1 MMRTLRH
8 HTRIFDG
15 ALLKLWAQ
23 LSVGCLLLLFMAGAS
38 ATPDRYQQLGHKLM
52 CTCGCNQVLLE
63 CNHVGCTVSTQ
74 EEAELRTALARGDSD
89 QLVLQDFVQKYG
101 PTVLAAPP
109 ESGFNL
115 VAWIAPGVVFLL
127 AMLGTALVIRK
138 WKLHTVEMPAAIGA
152 DPHTAA
158 ILDKVRKET
167 EL

>member
-1 MMRTLRH
+1 MRALGPR
-8 HTRIFDG
+8 TRIIDCSLF
-15 ALLKLWAQ
+15 KIWVQ
-23 LSVGCLLLLFMAGAS
+23 LSAGCLLLLFMAGAS
-38 ATPDRYQQLGHKLM
+38 NTSSRYQQLGHKLM

-89 QLVLQDFVQKYG
+89 QLVLQGFVQKYG

-127 AMLGTALVIRK
+127 AMFGAALVIRK
-138 WKLHTVEMPAAIGA
+138 WKLHTVAMPAPIGA
-152 DPHTAA
+152 DPHTTA

>member
-1 MMRTLRH
+1 MCALGPR
-8 HTRIFDG
+8 TRIIDRSLF
-15 ALLKLWAQ
+15 KIWVQ
-23 LSVGCLLLLFMAGAS
+23 LSAGCLLLLFMAGAS
-38 ATPDRYQQLGHKLM
+38 NTSSRYQQLGHKLM

-89 QLVLQDFVQKYG
+89 QLVLQGFVQKYG

-127 AMLGTALVIRK
+127 AMFGAALVIRK
-138 WKLHTVEMPAAIGA
+138 WKLHTVAMPVPIGA
-152 DPHTAA
+152 DPHTTA

>member
-1 MMRTLRH
+1 MRTLRSH
-8 HTRIFDG
+8 AHMFDRS
-15 ALLKLWAQ
+15 LFKTWAQ
-23 LSVGCLLLLFMAGAS
+23 LSVACLLLLFMSGAS
-38 ATPDRYQQLGHKLM
+38 STFDRYQQLGHHNLI
-52 CTCGCNQVLLE
+52 CTCGCGQILLE

-74 EEAELRTALARGDSD
+74 EEAELRTAIARGDSD
-89 QLVLQDFVQKYG
+89 QLILQDFVQKYG

-127 AMLGTALVIRK
+127 AMFVTALVIRK
-138 WKLHTVEMPAAIGA
+138 WKLHTVAMPAEIAT
-152 DPHTAA
+152 DPHTTA

>member
-1 MMRTLRH
+1 MRALRPY
-8 HTRIFDG
+8 TRIFDRTMC
-15 ALLKLWAQ
+15 KIWAQ
-23 LSVGCLLLLFMAGAS
+23 LSVACLLLLFMAGAS
-38 ATPDRYQQLGHKLM
+38 NMSDRYQRLGHQLI
-52 CTCGCNQVLLE
+52 CTCGCDQVLLE

-89 QLVLQDFVQKYG
+89 QLILQDFVQKYG

-109 ESGFNL
+109 ESGFDL

-127 AMLGTALVIRK
+127 AMFGAALVIRK
-138 WKLHTVEMPAAIGA
+138 WKLHTVAMPAEIAT
-152 DPHTAA
+152 DPHTSA

>member
-1 MMRTLRH
+1 MRELRR
-8 HTRIFDG
+8 HTRIFDRLFLRTFIQVS
-15 ALLKLWAQ
+15 AA
-23 LSVGCLLLLFMAGAS
+23 CLLLIFMVGAGDTTA
-38 ATPDRYQQLGHKLM
+38 RYKSIGHQLM

-74 EEAELRTALARGDSD
+74 EEAELRTALDRGDSD
-89 QLVLQDFVQKYG
+89 QLILQDFVQKYG

-115 VAWIAPGVVFLL
+115 VAWIAPGMVFLL
-127 AMLGTALVIRK
+127 AMFVTALVIRK
-138 WKLHTVEMPAAIGA
+138 WKLHTVAMPAEIAT
-152 DPHTAA
+152 DPHTTA

>member
-1 MMRTLRH
+1 MGAIRP
-8 HTRIFDG
+8 HTRLFDRS
-15 ALLKLWAQ
+15 LFRIWAQ
-23 LSVGCLLLLFMAGAS
+23 LSVACVLLLFMAGAGNTS
-38 ATPDRYQQLGHKLM
+38 DRYQKLGHKLM
-52 CTCGCNQVLLE
+52 CTCSCGQVLLE

-74 EEAELRTALARGDSD
+74 EEGELRSALDRGDGD
-89 QLVLQDFVQKYG
+89 QLILQNFVQKYG

-127 AMLGTALVIRK
+127 AMFGTALVIRK
-138 WKLHTVEMPAAIGA
+138 WKLHTVAMPAEIAT
-152 DPHTAA
+152 DPHTTA

>member
-1 MMRTLRH
+1 MRALRPYK
-8 HTRIFDG
+8 RIFDRLFLRTFVQSS
-15 ALLKLWAQ
+15 A
-23 LSVGCLLLLFMAGAS
+23 VCLLLIFMVGAGDTS
-38 ATPDRYQQLGHKLM
+38 ARYQQLGHHNLI
-52 CTCGCNQVLLE
+52 CTCGCGQILLE

-74 EEAELRTALARGDSD
+74 EEAELRTALDRGDSD
-89 QLVLQDFVQKYG
+89 QLILQDFVQKYG

-127 AMLGTALVIRK
+127 AMFGAAFVIRK
-138 WKLHTVEMPAAIGA
+138 WKLHAVAMPSEIAT
-152 DPHTAA
+152 DPHTTA

>member
-1 MMRTLRH
+1 MRELRPHMRT
-8 HTRIFDG
+8 FDRS
-15 ALLKLWAQ
+15 LFKTWVQ
-23 LSVGCLLLLFMAGAS
+23 LSLGCLLLLFMAGAS
-38 ATPDRYQQLGHKLM
+38 NTADRYQQLGHKLM
-52 CTCGCNQVLLE
+52 CTCGCDQVLLE

-74 EEAELRTALARGDSD
+74 EEAELRTALSRGDSD
-89 QLVLQDFVQKYG
+89 QLILQDFVQKYG

-127 AMLGTALVIRK
+127 AMFGAALVIRK
-138 WKLHTVEMPAAIGA
+138 WKLHTVAMPAAIGA
-152 DPHTAA
+152 DPHTTA

>member
-1 MMRTLRH
+1 MRAFRPNL
-8 HTRIFDG
+8 RIFDR
-15 ALLKLWAQ
+15 LLLRTFVQVSA
-23 LSVGCLLLLFMAGAS
+23 VCLLLIFIVGAGDTS
-38 ATPDRYQQLGHKLM
+38 ARYQQMGHHQLI
-52 CTCGCNQVLLE
+52 CTCGCGQILLE

-74 EEAELRTALARGDSD
+74 EEGELRTALDRGDSD
-89 QLVLQDFVQKYG
+89 QLILQNFVQKYG

-127 AMLGTALVIRK
+127 AMFVTAFVIRK
-138 WKLHTVEMPAAIGA
+138 WKLHTVAMPAEVST
-152 DPHTAA
+152 DPHTTA

>member
-1 MMRTLRH
+1 MRELRP
-8 HTRIFDG
+8 HTRIFDRIFLRTFVQVS
-15 ALLKLWAQ
+15 AA
-23 LSVGCLLLLFMAGAS
+23 CLLLIFMVGAGDTTA
-38 ATPDRYQQLGHKLM
+38 RYKSIGHQLM
-52 CTCGCNQVLLE
+52 CTCGCGQVLLE

-74 EEAELRTALARGDSD
+74 EEGELRTALDRGDSD
-89 QLVLQDFVQKYG
+89 QLILQNFVQKYG

-127 AMLGTALVIRK
+127 AMFVTALVIRK
-138 WKLHTVEMPAAIGA
+138 WKLHTVAMPAEIAT
-152 DPHTAA
+152 DPHTTA